1 MISDSFLVLLSSQS
15 KNMKN
20 YLYSLV
26 LIFITITLAQSQ
38 TQKEVY
44 QQSIN
49 AYKSK
54 DYATFLKLT
63 QQLDSIRP
71 FHPTYTYN
79 LAAAL
84 ALNGKEKETITV
96 LQKVVLMNHTIA
108 FETDDDFKSI
118 ANSSAFQQVL
128 ALKKSQEQTISNSN
142 KLVSLNEKE
151 LHPEGL
157 EFLSKS
163 NLWLASSIRKRKIVS
178 FDSKSGICSDWFTDD
193 QLFAV
198 FSIKKDSSE
207 RFLWVSTS
215 AIPEME
221 RFSADL
227 DGKAAVLKIDIKT
240 KKVIQRFEME
250 GNHVFGDLYVTKTN
264 EVYVSDS
271 NKPII
276 YKIQNNVMTE
286 WISLENEAYNLQ
298 GITMNTDESKLFIAD
313 YLKGISVIAMKDQSH
328 QWLTFPDG
336 TIGKG
341 IDGLC
346 FYKSSLIAV
355 QNGVKPIRLV
365 QFNLNEEQ
373 NTITGFRIIDH
384 NRADFNEPALA
395 TIVKDK
401 LHFFANSPWQ
411 AYDKEGNLDGSKIEN
426 PMLFESKL

>member
-1 MISDSFLVLLSSQS
+1 
-15 KNMKN
+15 MKK
-20 YLYSLV
+20 YLFSLV
-26 LIFITITLAQSQ
+26 LVFITIMLVQSQ

-54 DYATFLKLT
+54 DYVTFLKLT
-63 QQLDSIRP
+63 QQLDSVRP

-79 LAAAL
+79 FAAAL
-84 ALNGKEKETITV
+84 ALNGKEEEAISV
-96 LQKVVLMNHTIA
+96 LQKVVLMNQTTA

-118 ANSSAFQQVL
+118 SNSEGFRQIL
-128 ALKKSQEQTISNSN
+128 MLKKKQEQTISNSV
-142 KLVSLNEKE
+142 KIVSLSEKE

-157 EFLSKS
+157 EFLPKS

-178 FDSKSGICSDWFTDD
+178 FDSKTGTCADWFSDD
-193 QLFAV
+193 QLYAV
-198 FSIKKDSSE
+198 FSIKKDSKGQ
-207 RFLWVSTS
+207 FLWVATA

-227 DGKAAVLKIDIKT
+227 EGKAAVLKIDIKT
-240 KKVIQRFEME
+240 KKVVQRFEME

-276 YKIQNNVMTE
+276 YKIQNDVMSE
-286 WISLENEAYNLQ
+286 WISLEKEAYNLQ
-298 GITMNTDESKLFIAD
+298 GIAMNADESTLFVAD
-313 YLKGISVIAMKDQSH
+313 YLKGISVISLKDKSR

-346 FYKSSLIAV
+346 FYKSTLIAI

-365 QFNLNEEQ
+365 QFNWNDEQ
-373 NTITGFRIIDH
+373 KTITGFRIIDH
-384 NRADFNEPALA
+384 NRAELNEPALA
-395 TIVKDK
+395 IIVKNK
-401 LHFFANSPWQ
+401 LYFFANSPWQ
-411 AYDKEGNLDGSKIEN
+411 AYDKEGNLDRSKIEN

>member
-1 MISDSFLVLLSSQS
+1 MKKYFFSQ
-15 KNMKN
+15 
-20 YLYSLV
+20 V
-26 LIFITITLAQSQ
+26 LIFITTLMVYSQ

-54 DYATFLKLT
+54 DYTTFLELT

-84 ALNGKEKETITV
+84 ALNGKEKEANMV
-96 LQKVVLMNHTIA
+96 LQKVVLMNHTTA
-108 FETDDDFKSI
+108 FEADDDFKSI
-118 ANSSAFQQVL
+118 ANSEGFQQVL
-128 ALKKSQEQTISNSN
+128 MLKKKQEQIISNSI
-142 KLVSLNEKE
+142 KMVSLGEKE

-178 FDSKSGICSDWFTDD
+178 FDSKSGMCSDWFTDD
-193 QLFAV
+193 QLYAV
-198 FSIKKDSSE
+198 FSIKKDCSQ
-207 RFLWVSTS
+207 RFLWVATS

-221 RFSADL
+221 GFSADL

-240 KKVIQRFEME
+240 KKVVQRFEMK
-250 GNHVFGDLYVTKTN
+250 GNHVFGDLYVTKSG

-276 YKIQNNVMTE
+276 YKIQNDVMTE
-286 WISLENEAYNLQ
+286 WIALENEAYNLQ
-298 GITMNTDESKLFIAD
+298 GITMNADESKLFVAD
-313 YLKGISVIAMKDQSH
+313 YLKGISVIAVKDQSR
-328 QWLTFPDG
+328 QWLTFPEG

-365 QFNLNEEQ
+365 QFDWNEEQ
-373 NTITGFRIIDH
+373 NTITEFRIIDH
-384 NRADFNEPALA
+384 NRVEFNEPALA
-395 TIVKDK
+395 TIVKNK
-401 LHFFANSPWQ
+401 LYFFANSPWQ
-411 AYDKEGNLDGSKIEN
+411 AYDKDGHLDSSKIES

>member
-1 MISDSFLVLLSSQS
+1 
-15 KNMKN
+15 MKN
-20 YLYSLV
+20 NLFSLV
-26 LIFITITLAQSQ
+26 LIFITITLVQSQ
-38 TQKEVY
+38 TQKEIY

-49 AYKSK
+49 AYKNK

-63 QQLDSIRP
+63 QQLDSVRP

-79 LAAAL
+79 LAAAF
-84 ALNGKEKETITV
+84 ALNGKENEAITV
-96 LQKVVLMNHTIA
+96 LQKVVLMNHTTA

-118 ANSSAFQQVL
+118 ANSEGFQQIL
-128 ALKKSQEQTISNSN
+128 GLKKVQEQTISNSN
-142 KLVSLNEKE
+142 KIVSLSEKE

-157 EFLSKS
+157 EFLPKS

-178 FDSKSGICSDWFTDD
+178 FNVKTGKCSDWFIDD
-193 QLFAV
+193 QLYAV
-198 FSIKKDSSE
+198 FSIKKDASE
-207 RFLWVSTS
+207 QFLWVAT
-215 AIPEME
+215 AVIPEME

-240 KKVIQRFEME
+240 KKVVQRFEME
-250 GNHVFGDLYVTKTN
+250 GNHVFDDLYVTKTN

-276 YKIQNNVMTE
+276 YKIQSDVMAE
-286 WISLENEAYNLQ
+286 WISLEKEAYNLQ
-298 GITMNTDESKLFIAD
+298 GITMNADESKLFIAD
-313 YLKGISVIAMKDQSH
+313 YLKGISVISLRDKSR

-341 IDGLC
+341 MDGLC

-365 QFNLNEEQ
+365 QFNWNEEQ

-384 NRADFNEPALA
+384 NRSEFNEPALA
-395 TIVKDK
+395 TIVKDR
-401 LHFFANSPWQ
+401 LYFFANSPWQ
-411 AYDKEGNLDGSKIEN
+411 AYDKVGNLDGSKIEN
-426 PMLFESKL
+426 PMLFATQL